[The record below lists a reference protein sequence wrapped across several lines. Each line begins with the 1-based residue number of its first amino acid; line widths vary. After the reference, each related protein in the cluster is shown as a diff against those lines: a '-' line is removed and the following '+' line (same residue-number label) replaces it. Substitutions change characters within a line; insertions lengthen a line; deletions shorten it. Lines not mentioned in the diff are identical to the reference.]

1 MLLKIVRRRLVTRVE
16 KKAISAENVLKE
28 DKTPAIIVVRMDI
41 SHGIVLLRRL
51 QGVGD
56 KLTEEERK
64 VAVQVLAEV
73 KDGEEVMQLD
83 RRVTVIRCEQS
94 TVIDVRILPVK
105 AINALDVVNMET
117 LSVIVSHTVLAM
129 PWKVLLVRRTW

>member
-28 DKTPAIIVVRMDI
+28 DKTPAIIVARMDI

-94 TVIDVRILPVK
+94 TVIGVRILPVK
-105 AINALDVVNMET
+105 AINALDVVNLEI
-117 LSVIVSHTVLAM
+117 LSVIVSHTVLVM

>member
-1 MLLKIVRRRLVTRVE
+1 MLLKIARRKLVTRVE

-83 RRVTVIRCEQS
+83 RRVTVIRCEQP

-105 AINALDVVNMET
+105 AINALDVVNLEI
-117 LSVIVSHTVLAM
+117 LSVIVSHTVLVM

>member
-1 MLLKIVRRRLVTRVE
+1 ME

-28 DKTPAIIVVRMDI
+28 DKTPAIIVARMDI

-83 RRVTVIRCEQS
+83 RRVTVIRCEQP

-105 AINALDVVNMET
+105 AINALDVVNLEI
-117 LSVIVSHTVLAM
+117 LSVIVSHTVLVM

>member
-83 RRVTVIRCEQS
+83 RRVTVIRCEQP

-105 AINALDVVNMET
+105 AINALDVVNLEI
-117 LSVIVSHTVLAM
+117 LSVIVSHTVLVM
-129 PWKVLLVRRTW
+129 PWKVSMVKQTW